1 METTITI
8 NAIQEKVS
16 TAGKPYYLIT
26 TDKGIISCWD
36 AVMAN
41 VLKASMGK
49 VVNAEIAEK
58 GQFKNIKKILPEFQ
72 TQRVGTEQNA
82 QVVQKY
88 VDNFAAARAVKNQSY
103 FISYA
108 KDVFCALVAIK
119 LPTESYSDVV
129 KQSVGIVQ
137 EIAKNFQ

>member
-26 TDKGIISCWD
+26 TDKGLISCWD
-36 AVMAN
+36 AVMAT
-41 VLKASMGK
+41 VLKASIGK
-49 VVNAEIAEK
+49 SLNAEVAEK
-58 GQFKNIKKILPEFQ
+58 GAFKNIKKILPFFEA
-72 TQRVGTEQNA
+72 QRVGTEANA
-82 QVVQKY
+82 EVVKRY
-88 VDNFAAARAVKNQSY
+88 VDNFAAARMVKNQSY

-119 LPTESYSDVV
+119 SKEVSYQDVV
-129 KQSVGIVQ
+129 DQSVKIVE